1 MIIIILRII
10 RAGTTL
16 VSNSFNF
23 SWNPTIYFGSQLKLK
38 ELLTSVVPAWVIL
51 TILIIIIIP
60 FSPKTSNSSYNNEHV
75 SILKR
80 F

>member
-10 RAGTTL
+10 RASTTL
-16 VSNSFNF
+16 VSNSFKF
-23 SWNPTIYFGSQLKLK
+23 SWNPTIYFGFQLKLN
-38 ELLTSVVPAWVIL
+38 ELRTSVVPAWAIL

-60 FSPKTSNSSYNNEHV
+60 FSPKTLNRSCNIEHV
-75 SILKR
+75 R